1 MWTYEVVTMIIA
13 HLLSD
18 TYLRF
23 VITRLACSV
32 EEILWKKLAGFVVMI
47 TGPLCASYVYGDHMR
62 DEEQLRR
69 T

>member
-1 MWTYEVVTMIIA
+1 MWTNEVVAMIIA

-18 TYLRF
+18 AYLRF

-32 EEILWKKLAGFVVMI
+32 EEILWKKLASFVELI
-47 TGPLCASYVYGDHMR
+47 IGTLCASYVYVNHIR
-62 DEEQLRR
+62 DEDPLRR